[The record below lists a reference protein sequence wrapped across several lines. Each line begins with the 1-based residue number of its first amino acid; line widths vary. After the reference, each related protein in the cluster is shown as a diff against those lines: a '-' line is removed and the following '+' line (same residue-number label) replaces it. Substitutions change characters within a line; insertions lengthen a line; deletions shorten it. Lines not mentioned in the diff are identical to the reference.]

1 MSQLLYMCTNT
12 IHVHR
17 SSLHPVKIID
27 GLVFIFPIII
37 ARVKKGDSPRGAN
50 KYGKLHFQRKFY
62 LSHFMLDVLVQL
74 SGKIFIHTLFTFY

>member
-1 MSQLLYMCTNT
+1 MKTFINAYEGHLLLITIVRINEPATVYMCTNT

-37 ARVKKGDSPRGAN
+37 ARVKKGDSPRGRGAN
-50 KYGKLHFQRKFY
+50 KYEKLQKY
-62 LSHFMLDVLVQL
+62 KDQ
-74 SGKIFIHTLFTFY
+74 KK